1 MAKRELSLAQ
11 AASGPALEES
21 QSTHD
26 DLLDLLIDEAVYEDL
41 WPNQEVEA
49 PRPPTAKK
57 WLWGMALGGAAIIA
71 GLWLQQGSAEQ
82 RHENWQH
89 VAAASDASTDFAQ
102 QLIHFDSV
110 GNAQAVRS
118 LTVTGVDR
126 SLRATQELRSAL
138 RRNDLVTATA
148 TLQSVQGLQS
158 VADNASISWPEL
170 LPDLEVTADLRNG
183 RAELFEIELFDC
195 CDEDGDVVELLV
207 NGTPFA
213 TVPLINGG
221 SVVAIPLNRGQNSIT
236 MIATR
241 DGGGGVTVSLRTSRG
256 QYFAR
261 YMAEGESHQMRVVV
275 Q

>member
-1 MAKRELSLAQ
+1 MAKHELFLAQ

-26 DLLDLLIDEAVYEDL
+26 DLMIPPADEALSDDL
-41 WPNQEVEA
+41 WPSREVDA
-49 PRPPTAKK
+49 PRPSTAKH
-57 WLWGMALGGAAIIA
+57 WLWGLALGGAAIIA
-71 GLWLQQGSAEQ
+71 GLWLQQGGAEQ

-89 VAAASDASTDFAQ
+89 VAAAANASTDFAH
-102 QLIHFDSV
+102 QLIRFDGA
-110 GNAQAVRS
+110 GNAQTVRS
-118 LTVTGVDR
+118 LTVTGADR
-126 SLRATQELRSAL
+126 NLRATQEVRSAL

-148 TLQSVQGLQS
+148 TLQTAQGLQS
-158 VADNASISWPEL
+158 VADNASIGWPEL
-170 LPDLEVTADLRNG
+170 LPDLPMTADLRNG

-213 TVPLINGG
+213 TVPLTHGG
-221 SVVAIPLNRGQNSIT
+221 SVLAIPLNRGQNTIT
-236 MIATR
+236 MIATQ
-241 DGGGGVTVSLRTSRG
+241 DGGGGVTVSLRTSRS

-261 YMAEGESHQMRVVV
+261 YMAEGESHQMGVVV

>member
-1 MAKRELSLAQ
+1 MAKHELSLAQ

-21 QSTHD
+21 QAIHG
-26 DLLDLLIDEAVYEDL
+26 DLMIPPADEAISDDL
-41 WPNQEVEA
+41 WPNQEVDA

-57 WLWGMALGGAAIIA
+57 WLWGLALGGAAIIA
-71 GLWLQQGSAEQ
+71 GLWLQQGGAEQ

-89 VAAASDASTDFAQ
+89 VAAASNASTDFAQ
-102 QLIHFDSV
+102 QLIHFDGA
-110 GNAQAVRS
+110 GNAHTVRS
-118 LTVTGVDR
+118 LTVTGADR
-126 SLRATQELRSAL
+126 NLRATQELRSAL

-148 TLQSVQGLQS
+148 TLQTAQGLQS
-158 VADNASISWPEL
+158 VADNASISGPEL
-170 LPDLEVTADLRNG
+170 VPDLAVTADLRNG
-183 RAELFEIELFDC
+183 RAELYEIELFDC

-221 SVVAIPLNRGQNSIT
+221 SVVAIPLNRGHNSIT

-261 YMAEGESHQMRVVV
+261 YMAEGESHQMGVVV

>member
-1 MAKRELSLAQ
+1 MAKRDLFLAQ

-26 DLLDLLIDEAVYEDL
+26 DLPIPLIDQEISDDL
-41 WPNQEVEA
+41 WPSQEVDA
-49 PRPPTAKK
+49 PRPTMGKN
-57 WLWGMALGGAAIIA
+57 WLWGLALGGAAIIA
-71 GLWLQQGSAEQ
+71 GLWLQQAGAEQ

-89 VAAASDASTDFAQ
+89 VAAASNASTDFAQ
-102 QLIHFDSV
+102 QLIHFD
-110 GNAQAVRS
+110 GAGTAQTVRS
-118 LTVTGVDR
+118 LTVTGADR
-126 SLRATQELRSAL
+126 NLRATQELRSAL

-148 TLQSVQGLQS
+148 TLQTAQGPQS
-158 VADNASISWPEL
+158 AADHASISWPEL
-170 LPDLEVTADLRNG
+170 LPELAVTAGLQNG
-183 RAELFEIELFDC
+183 RTELYEIELFDC

-256 QYFAR
+256 QYFSR
-261 YMAEGESHQMRVVV
+261 YMAEGESHQMGVVV

>member
-1 MAKRELSLAQ
+1 MAKHELSLSQ

-21 QSTHD
+21 QAIQG
-26 DLLDLLIDEAVYEDL
+26 DLMIPSAVEAISDDL
-41 WPNQEVEA
+41 WPSQEVDS

-57 WLWGMALGGAAIIA
+57 WLWGWALGGAAMIA
-71 GLWLQQGSAEQ
+71 GLWLQQAGAEQ

-89 VAAASDASTDFAQ
+89 VAAASNASTDFAHQ
-102 QLIHFDSV
+102 FIHLDGA
-110 GNAQAVRS
+110 GNAQTVRS
-118 LTVTGVDR
+118 LTVTGADR
-126 SLRATQELRSAL
+126 NLRATQDLRSAL

-148 TLQSVQGLQS
+148 TLQATQGLQS
-158 VADNASISWPEL
+158 VADNASISWPEV
-170 LPDLEVTADLRNG
+170 LPDLAVTADLRNG
-183 RAELFEIELFDC
+183 RAELYEIELFDC

-261 YMAEGESHQMRVVV
+261 YMAEGESHQMGVVV

>member
-1 MAKRELSLAQ
+1 MAKRDLFLAQ

-26 DLLDLLIDEAVYEDL
+26 DLPIPLIDQEISDDL
-41 WPNQEVEA
+41 WPSQEVDA
-49 PRPPTAKK
+49 PRPPTAKH
-57 WLWGMALGGAAIIA
+57 WLWGLALGGAAIVA
-71 GLWLQQGSAEQ
+71 GLWLQQGGTEK

-89 VAAASDASTDFAQ
+89 VEAASQASTDFAQ
-102 QLIHFDSV
+102 QLIHFDGA
-110 GNAQAVRS
+110 GNETAVRS
-118 LTVTGVDR
+118 LTVTGADR
-126 SLRATQELRSAL
+126 NLGATQELRSAL

-148 TLQSVQGLQS
+148 TLQTAQGLQS
-158 VADNASISWPEL
+158 VADNAAISWPEL
-170 LPDLEVTADLRNG
+170 LPDLPMTADLRNG

-221 SVVAIPLNRGQNSIT
+221 SVVAIPLSRGQNSIT

-256 QYFAR
+256 HYFAR
-261 YMAEGESHQMRVVV
+261 YMAEGESHQMGVVV